1 MTEKRVPMRTCI
13 ACRTCKDKKELLRIV
28 KTADGIRADVTGK
41 LSGRGAY
48 VCYDVNCVERMKKS
62 RALNRAFSQEVD
74 KSVYDEIA
82 EVVSN
87 ETKG

>member
-28 KTADGIRADVTGK
+28 KTADGICADFTGK

-87 ETKG
+87 EIKG